1 MTAIPTETNTSQN
14 ESPSVNAA
22 VAPLVEALRADA
34 GRLRITCQRLSNG
47 CELIDAGI
55 STPGGLLAGQR
66 ISEICMGGLGEV
78 RLAASGSSTNW
89 PYSLTVSSSDPVIA
103 CLGSQYAGWSL
114 SHGEG
119 KQAFHALGSGPGRAL
134 AGKEELYQELG
145 YRDHG
150 DATCLVLEVDR
161 MPPLELTEKIARDCG
176 VDISRL
182 TLILT
187 PTRSLAGTCQVVAR
201 VLEVALHKAHS
212 VGFPLHQIVD
222 GIGSAP
228 LPPPAPDFVTG
239 MGRTNDAVLY
249 GGHVQLFVTGNDTD
263 AADLA
268 AQLPSGSSRDY
279 GKPFA
284 EVFKAYDCNF
294 FEIDPL
300 LFSPAAVTVSSLD
313 TGHSFRAGAI
323 DAEVLERSFGC
334 AQ

>member
-1 MTAIPTETNTSQN
+1 MTAIISEN
-14 ESPSVNAA
+14 ENPQSAPPSVNAA
-22 VAPLVEALRADA
+22 VAPLLEALRNDAD
-34 GRLRITCQRLSNG
+34 RLRLKQRRMANG
-47 CELIDAGI
+47 CVLIDAGI
-55 STPGGLLAGQR
+55 DTHGGLLAGQR

-78 RLAASGSSTNW
+78 SIAADGSMGRW
-89 PYSLTVSSSDPVIA
+89 PYSITVKSSDPVIA

-119 KQAFHALGSGPGRAL
+119 KGAFHALGSGPGRAL
-134 AGKEELYQELG
+134 ACKEELYSDLE
-145 YRDHG
+145 YRDKG

-161 MPPLELTEKIARDCG
+161 TPPLELTEKIARDCG

-212 VGFPLHQIVD
+212 VGFPLVRIVD

-228 LPPPAPDFVTG
+228 LPPPAPDFITG

-249 GGHVQLFVTGNDTD
+249 GGHVHLFVTCSD
-263 AADLA
+263 ADAVDLA
-268 AQLPSGSSRDY
+268 NRLPSASSRDY

-284 EVFKAYDCNF
+284 EVFKEYNCNF

-300 LFSPAAVTVSSLD
+300 LFSPAAVTVSSLE

-323 DAEVLERSFGC
+323 DAEVLEQSFGGS
-334 AQ
+334 Q